1 MCIYIYSSAMHSLVV
16 KSMRKSPSTS
26 GWNEYPSRGDDN
38 TAPKSETLTVAP
50 FNAPIT
56 APCMVYFYIHLGSS
70 MLDIEHMGFKKLS

>member
-1 MCIYIYSSAMHSLVV
+1 MHSLVV
-16 KSMRKSPSTS
+16 KSIRMSPSTS
-26 GWNEYPSRGDDN
+26 GWIEYPSRGDDN

-50 FNAPIT
+50 FNAPINAPIN